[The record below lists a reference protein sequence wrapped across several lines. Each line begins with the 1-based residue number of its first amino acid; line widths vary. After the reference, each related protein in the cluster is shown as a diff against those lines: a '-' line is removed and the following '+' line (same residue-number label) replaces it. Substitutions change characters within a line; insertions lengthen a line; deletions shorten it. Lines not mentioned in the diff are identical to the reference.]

1 VVGGVDAETAQAA
14 TGERLG
20 PLQTGALGDA
30 HARRVA
36 AADAVLQPVLG
47 SRAHQE
53 ARLTPSLRSLKT
65 VPLTVMSRIS
75 RSRALLGVLL
85 VVVSA
90 MGAGFWWLF
99 SAFFGGRH

>member
-1 VVGGVDAETAQAA
+1 MVGGVDAETAQAA

-20 PLQTGALGDA
+20 SLQTGALGDA

-53 ARLTPSLRSLKT
+53 ARLTPSLRSLK
-65 VPLTVMSRIS
+65 LQEFRE
-75 RSRALLGVLL
+75 AAKNLG
-85 VVVSA
+85 A
-90 MGAGFWWLF
+90 A
-99 SAFFGGRH
+99 